1 MASILLPVL
10 LRTALAE
17 DQCFVLDEFHAATT
31 KEQLWVSGAV

>member
-17 DQCFVLDEFHAATT
+17 DQCFILNDFHLLTT